1 MPPASNLSNLAQ
13 EGSDPPLC
21 PGCPARPRGLLN
33 PPRTFYRRTLRF
45 FAAGFLAVFFFA
57 FAFAFTAALAIAK
70 SLSLLR
76 SNQFEHH
83 HDEQIQIIC

>member
-1 MPPASNLSNLAQ
+1 MPPASKFIECLL
-13 EGSDPPLC
+13 GRIR
-21 PGCPARPRGLLN
+21 PAALPRL
-33 PPRTFYRRTLRF
+33 PDQAAWVIKSPQTFYRRILRF